1 MNLEKSKYL
10 FTIAIA
16 FLFLT
21 SIISGINDFL
31 DGNNGTIKILTGLVF
46 LLILTPALRGKKHI
60 ASDEI
65 EKFIYS
71 TKYLPQLLYFG
82 TLLAICLLFYFDPD
96 PVEPY
101 DTIFFF
107 WFLYIT
113 YLAVKNIK
121 KK

>member
-10 FTIAIA
+10 FTVAIA
-16 FLFLT
+16 FLILT

-31 DGNNGTIKILTGLVF
+31 DGNNGIIKILTGLVF
-46 LLILTPALRGKKHI
+46 LLILAPTLRGKKHI

-82 TLLAICLLFYFDPD
+82 TLLAICLLFYFDPE

>member
-1 MNLEKSKYL
+1 MNLEKSKHL
-10 FTIAIA
+10 FTVAIA

>member
-1 MNLEKSKYL
+1 MNSEKSKYL

-31 DGNNGTIKILTGLVF
+31 DGNNGIIKILTGLVF
-46 LLILTPALRGKKHI
+46 LLILTPTLRGKKHI

-82 TLLAICLLFYFDPD
+82 TLLAICFLFYFDPE
-96 PVEPY
+96 PAEPY

>member
-82 TLLAICLLFYFDPD
+82 TLLAICLLFYFDPE

>member
-1 MNLEKSKYL
+1 MNLKKSKYL
-10 FTIAIA
+10 FAGVIA

-46 LLILTPALRGKKHI
+46 LIILTPTLRGKKHI

-82 TLLAICLLFYFDPD
+82 TLLAICFLFYFDPE
-96 PVEPY
+96 PAEPY

>member
-82 TLLAICLLFYFDPD
+82 TLLAICLLFYFDPE
-96 PVEPY
+96 PAEPY